1 MSDLLLSFIK
11 QYEAPELVS
20 YASLFSLLDSC
31 VSVLE
36 NESPSYRPLS
46 SQKNAG
52 GLLDFTACKN
62 HKEALPVVVV
72 PDLHGREKFIID
84 ILSYR
89 FPSDVLKP
97 QKKLLDHDFF
107 SPLEETASSLSLAK
121 CSGLSVLEC
130 LERGLVYVCC
140 VGDIF
145 HSESRGRERW
155 ISAFEGY
162 SLGNRI
168 NDSMKR
174 EMKENLSLLEMLLV
188 LKTTFA
194 GHFHI
199 LKGNHENVLNEMNV
213 KPYGNVPFK
222 KFCDEGNMVADFLQ
236 SYYDDLILHEISC
249 FEKSL
254 PVCAVFENCIVSH
267 AEPAVSCTRNE
278 IINYH
283 EKDSSVVFNFTWTAN
298 GKAEE
303 NSVEKT
309 IRNLIGRKSAKN
321 YVWLGG
327 HRPVSGKYSLRQ
339 NGKYIQIHNPDEENI
354 AVVPP
359 ERKFNPQEDIFNVES
374 VNS

>member
-1 MSDLLLSFIK
+1 MSDLLLSFIR
-11 QYEAPELVS
+11 QYESPELVS

-36 NESPSYRPLS
+36 NESPSYRSLS
-46 SQKNAG
+46 KQKNAG
-52 GLLDFTACKN
+52 GLLDFAACKN
-62 HKEALPVVVV
+62 HNEALPVVVV

-89 FPSDVLKP
+89 FPPADFGTDKKNLKSG
-97 QKKLLDHDFF
+97 FF
-107 SPLEETASSLSLAK
+107 SSVEEYSSSLAR

-155 ISAFEGY
+155 ISAFKEY

-168 NDSMKR
+168 NDFMKS

-188 LKTTFA
+188 LKTSFA

-254 PVCAVFENCIVSH
+254 PVCAVFENCMVSH
-267 AEPAVSCTRNE
+267 AEPAVSCTRKE

-309 IRNLIGRKSAKN
+309 VRNLIGRKSAKD

-327 HRPVSGKYSLRQ
+327 HRPVTGKYALRQ

-359 ERKFNPQEDIFNVES
+359 ERKFNPPEDILNVEKR
-374 VNS
+374 